1 MRRPSFHIARLVAR
15 TCALLAACGGGAG
28 GPAAA
33 APPSAPA
40 PSTACDSATG
50 RVLRVGPGK
59 PFAVPSAAAA
69 VAQSGDVI
77 VISAGDYRGDV
88 TRWSA
93 SKLTICGAGGRARLF
108 ADGRNAAGKG
118 IWVIGGSDV
127 TVDSIEF
134 HDAKV
139 PDRNGAG
146 IRAEHTGK
154 LSIRNCGFFDNENGI
169 LGGDLTS
176 ATISIDRSEFG
187 RNGFGDG
194 YSHNLYVGT
203 AARLTV
209 TNSFFHEARIGHN
222 LKSRARENRIE
233 NSYFMDGTAG
243 TSSYLADFPNGGVVF
258 LRGNLFQKGP
268 KADNSNAIAYAAEG
282 LRWTVNTLEMV
293 HNTVVITRQG
303 GSYLSA
309 PSGTQSVTLTGNLFA
324 GNGNPALIT
333 GGFAQASISNL
344 EFNHRTG
351 LPSAIPDADNIGA
364 PSFWP
369 NAALLTPIRLPRVLD
384 ATTTTDSP
392 APFILRD
399 VTGGARVFGAIQS
412 AP

>member
-1 MRRPSFHIARLVAR
+1 M
-15 TCALLAACGGGAG
+15 
-28 GPAAA
+28 
-33 APPSAPA
+33 
-40 PSTACDSATG
+40 
-50 RVLRVGPGK
+50 LRVGPGK
-59 PFAVPSAAAA
+59 TYAVPSAAAA

-77 VISAGDYRGDV
+77 LISAGDYRGDV
-88 TRWSA
+88 ASWSA
-93 SKLTICGAGGRARLF
+93 SNLTICGVGGRARLY

-118 IWVIGGSDV
+118 IWVIGGANV

-146 IRAEHTGK
+146 IRAEHTGQ

-169 LGGDLTS
+169 LGGDVAS
-176 ATISIDRSEFG
+176 ATVSIDKSEFA

-194 YSHNLYVGT
+194 FSHNIYVGT
-203 AARLTV
+203 AGKLTV

-233 NSYFMDGTAG
+233 NSYFMDGPAG

-268 KADNSNAIAYAAEG
+268 KADNSTAIAYAAEG
-282 LRWTVNTLEMV
+282 LRWAVNTLEMV

-309 PSGTQSVTLTGNLFA
+309 PSGTQSVTLTGNLFV

-333 GGFAQASISNL
+333 GGFAQAGIARLDANFRIAS
-344 EFNHRTG
+344 
-351 LPSAIPDADNIGA
+351 PSAIPNADNIAA
-364 PSFWP
+364 PNFWP
-369 NAALLTPIRLPRVLD
+369 NATLLSQTLLPRVLD
-384 ATTTTDSP
+384 ATYTTDSP
-392 APFILRD
+392 TPFTLRNIP
-399 VTGGARVFGAIQS
+399 GSARLYGAIQS